1 MSEVLVIED
10 EVAGVAPL
18 AAERIAVP
26 RELTADEER
35 LLTSLSALGA
45 TELGAANAG
54 LEQAARAMAGFLVTF
69 GHELRTRLHVVLGF
83 AEVLLDRRYGRLTP
97 KQADFL
103 GEIQA
108 SGRHLLSLF
117 EGMPD
122 LTRGKATEH
131 AGAPEVVALALGLTR
146 PLVSLRG
153 GALRAGRTGG
163 NGSTLPVRL
172 PAAAPAQPGLP
183 AAEPAQAGP
192 RAVPEM

>member
-1 MSEVLVIED
+1 MPEVLVIED

-18 AAERIAVP
+18 AAERLAGP
-26 RELTADEER
+26 RGLTPDEGT
-35 LLTSLSALGA
+35 LLASLSALGA
-45 TELGAANAG
+45 EELAAANAE
-54 LEQAARAMAGFLVTF
+54 LEQASRAMAGFLATF

-117 EGMPD
+117 EGIPD

-163 NGSTLPVRL
+163 NGSTLAIPL
-172 PAAAPAQPGLP
+172 SAAAPAQAGPP
-183 AAEPAQAGP
+183 AAEAAQAGP
-192 RAVPEM
+192 PAAPEM